1 MAATGIQSFLDLLAD
16 FGVKQIFGNPGTTE
30 LPLNDAM
37 VTDRRI
43 KYILGLQEVPVMA
56 MADGFAMASGSLGVV
71 NLHISCGLGN
81 AMGMLYNAY
90 REGTPL
96 LVTAG
101 QQDRRLRFE
110 EPILWGDMVGVAKP
124 WTKWAAEVERV
135 EDLPAAVR
143 RAVQTAL
150 TPPTGPVFLS
160 IPIDVQMQTV
170 GEASSLPDNSRG
182 GGGWKPPL
190 REPIRLPDSR
200 VRPPL
205 EAIQKAAEL
214 LVSANNPA
222 ILAGSRVTE
231 RGAMTE
237 LGIVADILGAPVITE
252 SGTTHGRLA
261 FPSDHPLNGQGLPL
275 WSPEVRERL
284 AEHDVL
290 LVVGMD
296 LLRQYIYSEPNRA
309 IPEHIRLVQINEDPW
324 QLGKNYPVEV
334 GVIGDTRESLQELF
348 HQLNQLMSRDQKN
361 VAMQRHV
368 QWTQKHATTREQFRA
383 EVESQRGI
391 RPLTPLGLMG
401 ALADIL
407 PPDVAV
413 IEEAVTTTNTT
424 FERLGV
430 LKNTT
435 GYFGHR
441 GWALG
446 WGLGVSIGVKLAW
459 PDRPVLALLGE
470 GATMYGIQGLW
481 TAAKYKIPV
490 VFVICNNSQY
500 QILKICGHVLSLPQ
514 AQAGNFEGMD
524 LVAPEIDYVSLARS
538 LGVPARRIDDPAD
551 LCSSIT
557 AAWKSNSGPVLFD
570 VPISRQPQP
579 KLNYG

>member
-1 MAATGIQSFLDLLAD
+1 MASTGIQSFLDLLAD

-110 EPILWGDMVGVAKP
+110 EPILYGDMVGVAKP

-135 EDLPAAVR
+135 EDLPAAIR

-160 IPIDVQMQTV
+160 IPIDVQMEEV
-170 GEASSLPDNSRG
+170 ER
-182 GGGWKPPL
+182 KPTPL
-190 REPIRLPDSR
+190 VEPIRLPDSR

-214 LVSANNPA
+214 LRSASNPA

-231 RGAMTE
+231 REAMTE

-284 AEHDVL
+284 AEHDVI

-309 IPEHIRLVQINEDPW
+309 IPEHIRLVQIDEDPW

-348 HQLNQLMSRDQKN
+348 HQLNQLMSREQKN
-361 VAMQRHV
+361 VALQRHV

-383 EVESQRGI
+383 QVESQRGI

-430 LKNTT
+430 LKNTS

-470 GATMYGIQGLW
+470 GAAMYGIQGLW

-514 AQAGNFEGMD
+514 AQAGKFEGMD
-524 LVAPEIDYVSLARS
+524 LVSPEIDYVSLAKS